1 MQVTLCGEHALKTR
15 LGRAFAQFGAREAT
29 LEEIDIKRRDGIAHV
44 ALNRPSVRN
53 ALTLLMWR
61 ELAET
66 FSRFAA
72 DRDVRAVVL
81 TGAGK
86 NFSVGADISEF
97 DKIRNDKQQSAEYEV
112 AVDACS
118 GAIAA
123 LGKPVVAV
131 ISGYCLGGGCHI
143 ALACDFRFADRTAT
157 VGIPSAKLSIVYG
170 IRSVQRLSALVGI
183 ANAKRILYSGDRYP
197 AEQAR
202 SMGLID
208 EIHDDARLAAEQ
220 FVQRLAAN
228 APLSIAGAKF
238 MLNGLS
244 MGAGALD
251 LAAAQWLIDA
261 ASDSED
267 FREGRRAFAE
277 KRSPQFRGE

>member
-1 MQVTLCGEHALKTR
+1 ML
-15 LGRAFAQFGAREAT
+15 
-29 LEEIDIKRRDGIAHV
+29 IDIDIQRRDGIAHV
-44 ALNRPSVRN
+44 ALDRPSVRN
-53 ALTLLMWR
+53 AVTLAMWR
-61 ELAET
+61 ELAEI

-72 DRDVRAVVL
+72 DRSLRAVVL
-81 TGAGK
+81 TGEGK
-86 NFSVGADISEF
+86 DFSVGADISEF
-97 DKIRNDKQQSAEYEV
+97 DRIRNDKQQSTEYEV

-123 LGKPVVAV
+123 LGKPVVAA
-131 ISGYCLGGGCHI
+131 ISGYCLGGGCHL

-157 VGIPSAKLSIVYG
+157 IGIPSARLSIVYG
-170 IRSVQRLSALVGI
+170 VRSVQRLSALVGI
-183 ANAKRILYSGDRYP
+183 ANAKRILYSGDGYP

-220 FVQRLAAN
+220 FAERLAVN

-251 LAAAQWLIDA
+251 LTAAQRLIDD

-277 KRSPQFRGE
+277 KRPPRFRGE

>member
-1 MQVTLCGEHALKTR
+1 MDGL
-15 LGRAFAQFGAREAT
+15 AFARFGARGAM
-29 LEEIDIKRRDGIAHV
+29 LEEINIKRRDGIAHV
-44 ALNRPSVRN
+44 VLSRPCVRN
-53 ALTLLMWR
+53 AVTLAMWR
-61 ELAET
+61 ELAKT
-66 FSRFAA
+66 FSRFAT
-72 DRDVRAVVL
+72 DRELRAVIL
-81 TGAGK
+81 TGEGK
-86 NFSVGADISEF
+86 DFSVGADISEF
-97 DKIRNDKQQSAEYEV
+97 DEIRNDQHQSAEYEV

-118 GAIAA
+118 GAIAE
-123 LGKPVVAV
+123 LGKPVVAA
-131 ISGYCLGGGCHI
+131 ISGYCLGGGCHL

-157 VGIPSAKLSIVYG
+157 VGIPAAKLSIVYG
-170 IRSVQRLSALVGI
+170 VRSVQRLSALVGI

-208 EIHDDARLAAEQ
+208 EIHDDAGLAAAQ
-220 FVQRLAAN
+220 FVERLAAN
-228 APLSIAGAKF
+228 APLSIAGTKF

-251 LAAAQWLIDA
+251 LTAAQRLIDA

-277 KRSPQFRGE
+277 KRPPRFRGE

>member
-1 MQVTLCGEHALKTR
+1 M
-15 LGRAFAQFGAREAT
+15 
-29 LEEIDIKRRDGIAHV
+29 LEEINVKRRDGV
-44 ALNRPSVRN
+44 AYVVLNRTGARN
-53 ALTLLMWR
+53 AVTLAMWR

-66 FSRFAA
+66 FLRFAA
-72 DRDVRAVVL
+72 DTELRAVVL
-81 TGAGK
+81 TGEGK
-86 NFSVGADISEF
+86 DFSVGADISEF
-97 DKIRNDKQQSAEYEV
+97 DEIRNGKQQSAEYEV

-118 GAIAA
+118 GAIAE
-123 LGKPVVAV
+123 LGKPVVAA
-131 ISGYCLGGGCHI
+131 ISGYCLGGGCHL

-170 IRSVQRLSALVGI
+170 VRSVQRLSALVGI
-183 ANAKRILYSGDRYP
+183 ANAKRILYSGDGYP
-197 AEQAR
+197 AEQAK

-208 EIHDDARLAAEQ
+208 EIHDDTRLAAEQ
-220 FVQRLAAN
+220 LAARLAAN

-251 LAAAQWLIDA
+251 LTAAQRLIDA

-277 KRSPQFRGE
+277 KRPPRFRGK

>member
-1 MQVTLCGEHALKTR
+1 M
-15 LGRAFAQFGAREAT
+15 AREEAV
-29 LEEIDIKRRDGIAHV
+29 LEEIVIKRRDAIAHV
-44 ALNRPSVRN
+44 ALSRPAVRN
-53 ALTLLMWR
+53 AVTLAMWR

-72 DRDVRAVVL
+72 DRDLRAVVL
-81 TGAGK
+81 TGEGK

-118 GAIAA
+118 MAIAG
-123 LGKPVVAV
+123 LGKPVVAA
-131 ISGYCLGGGCHI
+131 ISGYCLGGGCHL

-170 IRSVQRLSALVGI
+170 VRSVQRLSALIGI
-183 ANAKRILYSGDRYP
+183 ANAKRMLYSGERYA

-208 EIHDDARLAAEQ
+208 DIYDDARLAAEQ
-220 FVQRLAAN
+220 FVEHLAAN

-251 LAAAQWLIDA
+251 LTAAQRLIDA

-277 KRSPQFRGE
+277 KRPPRFRGE